1 MNWESEVTVG
11 VGATETLFATM
22 QALINEGDEAVLISP
37 AFDIYSAQVQM
48 AGGVCRY
55 VPLRLIDDPARPGE
69 KSAFIQSTPPK
80 QSAPPTLTLTRPPI
94 LPSPA
99 VWNLDMEELKAAFND
114 RTRVILINSPHNPTG
129 KCFTRAELTSIAAI
143 VQAFPKVV
151 AISDEVY
158 EHLVYDGKEHVRLA
172 TIPGMWERTI
182 TVSSSGKTFS
192 VTGWKIGWAVGPEA
206 LIKGL
211 VLTNQWV
218 QFSVS
223 TPAQHAIAIC
233 LVEADKPYEGYP
245 SYYAWLNA
253 QYTTKRDAL
262 LRALTDAG
270 LRPVPPQGGFFII
283 ADTGNVDF
291 PEHHMQVTTKAAP
304 VMRRDWAFCRFL
316 TLDVKVAAI
325 PPSAFYEG
333 DDKDIARNMAR
344 FAFCKGD
351 DSLEEA
357 GKRLRTLR
365 DFVKDKSLL
374 PQ

>member
-1 MNWESEVTVG
+1 
-11 VGATETLFATM
+11 
-22 QALINEGDEAVLISP
+22 
-37 AFDIYSAQVQM
+37 
-48 AGGVCRY
+48 
-55 VPLRLIDDPARPGE
+55 
-69 KSAFIQSTPPK
+69 
-80 QSAPPTLTLTRPPI
+80 
-94 LPSPA
+94 
-99 VWNLDMEELKAAFND
+99 MEELKAAFND

-143 VQAFPKVV
+143 VQAFPRVV

>member
-1 MNWESEVTVG
+1 VNWESEVTVG